1 MGGGDEKFPTIQQ
14 EPISFASSGLI
25 CYHLREHLT
34 HRPDIW
40 PHTRHT
46 MTIHPDPSLIIFD
59 FDGTLLD
66 SMPFWD
72 GLAISGLIQHGIE
85 PDEELLRRLPE
96 MTMREVAEYQAFH
109 YPVLGTADDIFAN
122 WKQRARE
129 AFQNDL
135 SYKPGALELLADL
148 NQRGKKVAIATMSE
162 RAIVEL
168 ALQRDHVGEMIE
180 TLVTFEDVGVGKH
193 EPAIWLEIAHQLG
206 VMPADCVV
214 IEDAYFAARTAK
226 TAGFPVIGVEDA
238 ANAPHAARL
247 QEVADLYVGSLVELI
262 GKL

>member
-1 MGGGDEKFPTIQQ
+1 MAKIQKV
-14 EPISFASSGLI
+14 F
-25 CYHLREHLT
+25 
-34 HRPDIW
+34 
-40 PHTRHT
+40 
-46 MTIHPDPSLIIFD
+46 PDPSVIIFD
-59 FDGTLLD
+59 FDGILLD

-85 PDEELLRRLPE
+85 PDVELLRRLPE

-122 WKQRARE
+122 WKQKASE
-129 AFQNDL
+129 AFRNDL
-135 SYKPGALELLADL
+135 SYKPGALELLDDL
-148 NQRGKKVAIATMSE
+148 NRRGKKIAIATMSE

-168 ALQRDHVGEMIE
+168 ALRRENVGYKIE

-193 EPAIWLEIAHQLG
+193 EPAIWLEIAHQFG
-206 VMPADCVV
+206 VAPSDCVV

-238 ANAPHAARL
+238 ANASHAAHL
-247 QEVADLYVGSLVELI
+247 QEVADLYVGSLEELI